1 MSLLIGT
8 GFLVVLILMLTLSMI
23 GLRYVSETNQRLK
36 QIAENNNIKTELATE
51 MHTALLERA
60 LSIRALPIITDPFD
74 LDEEIQHFGAQGNL
88 YLQARLRIE
97 AMQLSPAENA
107 ILKQIRALTRRSQPE
122 VEAAVEM
129 SILKTDQAK
138 LLAMILH
145 TAIPKQKLII
155 EQVGALL
162 DLQRKQTAAAVREAE
177 ISHVRMRGLMIG
189 LGLAALLTGGA
200 IAWFVSRQVARQA
213 EQLTNQALFDE
224 LTGLANRSLLLNHLN
239 YEIKSARRNP
249 YAFGV
254 ALMDLDRF
262 KEVNDTLGHDVG
274 DELLREVGKRL
285 KKIVR
290 SGDMVARLGGD
301 EYVLVLR
308 GLTETGIPRIAES
321 IRLALDLPF
330 HWKNQSI
337 DIGASLGVSLFHPG
351 ISDPSEL
358 IRQADIAMYIAKRSG
373 KGYALYAP
381 DQEHSRNELSFKSEL
396 REAIHQNQLSLYF
409 QPQIDHQ
416 RGCIVGVEALVRWNH
431 PSRGFLV
438 PDRFIS
444 MAEDAGLIDALT
456 HWVLRHALI
465 HLATL
470 NRQGHHLTM
479 SVNLSARNLHDLN
492 LPATVSALLAETGVA
507 SGKLKLEITESAIMA
522 NPKDSLSILTELDHM
537 GVTLAIDDF
546 GTGYSSLAYLKQL
559 PVDELKIDK
568 SFVID
573 LEKRENDA
581 VIVRSTIDLAH
592 NLGLKVTAEGVE
604 TQAIWDTLSILG
616 CDFSQGYLMGRAM
629 PAEKLAIW
637 LQESGWSQSPLAAPQ
652 RVPAA

>member
-1 MSLLIGT
+1 
-8 GFLVVLILMLTLSMI
+8 
-23 GLRYVSETNQRLK
+23 
-36 QIAENNNIKTELATE
+36 
-51 MHTALLERA
+51 
-60 LSIRALPIITDPFD
+60 
-74 LDEEIQHFGAQGNL
+74 
-88 YLQARLRIE
+88 
-97 AMQLSPAENA
+97 
-107 ILKQIRALTRRSQPE
+107 
-122 VEAAVEM
+122 
-129 SILKTDQAK
+129 
-138 LLAMILH
+138 
-145 TAIPKQKLII
+145 
-155 EQVGALL
+155 
-162 DLQRKQTAAAVREAE
+162 
-177 ISHVRMRGLMIG
+177 
-189 LGLAALLTGGA
+189 
-200 IAWFVSRQVARQA
+200 
-213 EQLTNQALFDE
+213 
-224 LTGLANRSLLLNHLN
+224 
-239 YEIKSARRNP
+239 
-249 YAFGV
+249 
-254 ALMDLDRF
+254 
-262 KEVNDTLGHDVG
+262 
-274 DELLREVGKRL
+274 
-285 KKIVR
+285 
-290 SGDMVARLGGD
+290 
-301 EYVLVLR
+301 
-308 GLTETGIPRIAES
+308 
-321 IRLALDLPF
+321 
-330 HWKNQSI
+330 
-337 DIGASLGVSLFHPG
+337 
-351 ISDPSEL
+351 
-358 IRQADIAMYIAKRSG
+358 MYIAKRSG

-492 LPATVSALLAETGVA
+492 LPATVSELLAETGVA